1 MEMTQETKSNNTT
14 AQPSAAPSRKH
25 WWIWLLV
32 ICLITIGAYLY
43 LARSSGAPS
52 PPRNQG
58 AIVRA
63 MPVVAAEA
71 KKGDVR
77 IYLTGLGAVT
87 PLATVT
93 LKSRVDGEL
102 MKVLF
107 QEGQIV
113 STGQLLT
120 EIDRRPYEAQLLQAE
135 GQLIRDQALLDNA
148 RLDLKRYQVLVE
160 QDSAP
165 VQQRDTQE
173 ALVRQY
179 EGTVKTDQG
188 QVDNAKVQLI
198 YTRITSPVSGRIG
211 LRLVDPGNIVHATD
225 TNGLAVITQLQ
236 PITVIFTIAEDNL
249 PAVLHKL
256 KGGERMPVDAFNRE
270 ETQKIATGYLLTVD
284 NQIDPTT
291 GTVRLKAVFPNED
304 YALFPNQFV
313 NAHLLLETKRD
324 ATIVPTAA
332 IQQSPQGKFVYK
344 VKADRTVVMQSVRV
358 GPTEGDNVS
367 IEGGLSPGDLVVV
380 EGAERLK
387 EGSKVE
393 LQGQQANSSPRKSK
407 G

>member
-1 MEMTQETKSNNTT
+1 MEMTQETKSNDTT
-14 AQPSAAPSRKH
+14 GQSSPAPLRKR

-32 ICLITIGAYLY
+32 ICLIAIGAYLY

-58 AIVRA
+58 ATVRSV
-63 MPVVAAEA
+63 PVVAAEA

-77 IYLTGLGAVT
+77 IYLTGLGSVT

-165 VQQRDTQE
+165 TQQRDTQE

-225 TNGLAVITQLQ
+225 TTGLAVITQLQ

-249 PAVLHKL
+249 PAVLHKI
-256 KGGERMPVDAFNRE
+256 KVGERLPVDAFNRE

-291 GTVRLKAVFPNED
+291 GTVRLKAIFPNQD

-332 IQQSPQGKFVYK
+332 IQQSSQGKFVYK
-344 VKADRTVVMQSVRV
+344 VKADRTVAMQSVRV

-367 IEGGLSPGDLVVV
+367 IEGGLSLGDLVVV

-387 EGSKVE
+387 DGSKVE
-393 LQGQQANSSPRKSK
+393 LQSQPANSTPHKSK